1 MPQLYTDE
9 GVRVGVLAGRKE
21 LHVKHA
27 LDCDEKTLYFKYP
40 RSGPYAAQLVT
51 EAYVRTKTDEFVIK
65 EVAGDNTTEW
75 ISVTANMNTEGIENC
90 TFAGGFEAV
99 EMTIDAVLNLALE
112 DSDWTVG
119 VCTVTKKRTIR
130 KEEDCNAWDVLKQC
144 VSTYRCEVEIDTL
157 RKVINI
163 YEARG
168 QNRGLHFME
177 GVNLAKLEY
186 TRDTYDFY
194 TQIIPIGKNGL
205 TLLDDVDDPV
215 LMLSNFTYSKKR
227 VRRIWR
233 DERYTNVKNL
243 REDAAMKLAE
253 ACKPLSSYTG
263 AVKDLA
269 KGSTEH
275 PEFFGYGV
283 GDTIVLVSKA
293 TGIREQQRIVMVDE
307 YENDQDNQVEINN
320 VTKTFAQM
328 QRDEQEIATETA
340 ARLAN
345 GYTDAQLEDYA
356 TTEEMEEVVQETTQG
371 EMANLATKAELTNAA
386 ITAAN
391 QAQEAQE
398 AAEATALEYAN
409 TAETNAKRS
418 FQEALASYYTADEVD
433 DLIAASSESDGNTAG
448 ATYATKVQLEE
459 VRAQAVAAQET
470 ADAAQDDATDAL
482 EAAAAAQTTA
492 DDAKTTATGAQTTA
506 DAAMQKAN
514 VAQQAAQAAQDAANA
529 AQDKETGTATT
540 DDTGAV
546 TVALTT
552 AFATAAAGAF
562 RVWLQPKASGELY
575 VSESDTEGFTVTG
588 TAALEFDWLAIRYST
603 TATTDETI
611 DE

>member
-9 GVRVGVLAGRKE
+9 GVRVGVLAGWKE

-233 DERYTNVKNL
+233 DERYTNVKSL